1 MNINSIY
8 INTHKNKK
16 IKIKNLIKKNP
27 NIHVILVNIYMK
39 KSESKI
45 KNQKIQKKNIRKR
58 IQSTLYV
65 FFECLFTFKEKKK
78 VKKIRL
84 KERFVYLTY

>member
-16 IKIKNLIKKNP
+16 FKIKNLIKKNP
-27 NIHVILVNIYMK
+27 NIQVILVNIYMK

-45 KNQKIQKKNIRKR
+45 KNQKIQKKIYIKEYKVLCMYFLSVCLLLKRKR
-58 IQSTLYV
+58 
-65 FFECLFTFKEKKK
+65 K
-78 VKKIRL
+78 
-84 KERFVYLTY
+84 

>member
-27 NIHVILVNIYMK
+27 NIQVILVNIYMK

-45 KNQKIQKKNIRKR
+45 KNQKIQKKIYIKEYKVLCMYFLSVCLLLKRKR
-58 IQSTLYV
+58 
-65 FFECLFTFKEKKK
+65 K
-78 VKKIRL
+78 
-84 KERFVYLTY
+84 

>member
-1 MNINSIY
+1 
-8 INTHKNKK
+8 
-16 IKIKNLIKKNP
+16 
-27 NIHVILVNIYMK
+27 MK

-78 VKKIRL
+78 VKKSRL